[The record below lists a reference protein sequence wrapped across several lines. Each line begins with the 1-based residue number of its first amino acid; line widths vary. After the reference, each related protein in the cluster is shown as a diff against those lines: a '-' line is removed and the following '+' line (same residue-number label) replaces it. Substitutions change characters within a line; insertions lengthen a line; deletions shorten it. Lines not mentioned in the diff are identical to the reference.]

1 MLALTAH
8 LVVATVL
15 VRRGPPARGAGEAPE
30 APHVPVVFIPPR
42 PQIVPRPSPPP
53 VPPPAPLVPAAAPA
67 EQVVASSSG
76 AAAAPP
82 RPPDLVFQID
92 APEDTDPGEPRVA
105 GTAGVTLPEVAPES
119 QEEAR
124 RIQDTPRRGW
134 VVLRVLVRLDGSV
147 EEVTPEGGGDAEAAA
162 RMAPAVR
169 ELRFRPALQRGRPV
183 NAWFTMVWP
192 PG

>member
-8 LVVATVL
+8 LVLATLL
-15 VRRGPPARGAGEAPE
+15 VRRGPADRGAGEAPE
-30 APHVPVVFIPPR
+30 VPHVPVVFLPPR

-53 VPPPAPLVPAAAPA
+53 APPAPAAAPA
-67 EQVVASSSG
+67 PQVMASSSAG
-76 AAAAPP
+76 AAAPP
-82 RPPDLVFQID
+82 RPPDLVFVID
-92 APEDTDPGEPRVA
+92 PPEDTDPGEPRVA

-119 QEEAR
+119 QDEAR
-124 RIQDTPRRGW
+124 RIQDTPRSGW